1 MCIYI
6 FLFLPITG
14 VLRLKCETSRIKCA
28 CTINDVGLLNTPK
41 DSFIDDD
48 IICKNICLIFY
59 NESVLPNTCLF
70 LLLFKSISI
79 QQYFGGIE

>member
-6 FLFLPITG
+6 FLFLPITE

-28 CTINDVGLLNTPK
+28 CTINAVGLLNTPE

-59 NESVLPNTCLF
+59 TVKVYYLRHVCS
-70 LLLFKSISI
+70 
-79 QQYFGGIE
+79 